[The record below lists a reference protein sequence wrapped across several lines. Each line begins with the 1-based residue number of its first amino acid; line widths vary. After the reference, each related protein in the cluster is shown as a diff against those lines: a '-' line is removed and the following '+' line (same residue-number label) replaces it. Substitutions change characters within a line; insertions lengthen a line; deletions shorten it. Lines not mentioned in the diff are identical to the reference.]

1 MSDIQTNVIKPSVIF
16 TENDI
21 DYRNIGEDFESNL
34 DSKYQEIL
42 DFIKNNNGKG
52 KTDLEK
58 DNLYKDAQVLCNEY
72 TNSLKLAKYNFNLN
86 RVQWVF
92 LSDLIQSKLEY
103 DVNTVFLAIELTEI
117 LGTMRSDKFTN
128 DTDSI
133 PFLVNATEIT
143 YIYHF
148 NFLIDVVTGA
158 QEIK

>member
-58 DNLYKDAQVLCNEY
+58 DNLYKDCIKQ
-72 TNSLKLAKYNFNLN
+72 YNGKG
-86 RVQWVF
+86 
-92 LSDLIQSKLEY
+92 LI
-103 DVNTVFLAIELTEI
+103 TTW
-117 LGTMRSDKFTN
+117 RPN
-128 DTDSI
+128 DI
-133 PFLVNATEIT
+133 IF
-143 YIYHF
+143 
-148 NFLIDVVTGA
+148 
-158 QEIK
+158 